1 MGSGAGEERIHCPTD
16 LHIQERL
23 GCLLKMPGA
32 TDNSYPA
39 HGVLQAELLRQQER
53 EVKRMKQE
61 LAVDQA
67 SAWWGLSGSSAPG
80 D

>member
-1 MGSGAGEERIHCPTD
+1 
-16 LHIQERL
+16 
-23 GCLLKMPGA
+23 MPGA